1 MNNVI
6 NFLRDDSPT
15 DLMSFD
21 ELRLK
26 HGFKYG
32 YLYKHSC
39 MTGEL
44 KVYPRGVLKL
54 SEKEVLDYVERKA
67 LRKYGRNQ

>member
-6 NFLRDDSPT
+6 NLLRDDSPT

-26 HGFKYG
+26 Q
-32 YLYKHSC
+32 C
-39 MTGEL
+39 EL
-44 KVYPRGVLKL
+44 NV
-54 SEKEVLDYVERKA
+54 S
-67 LRKYGRNQ
+67 